1 MTEGDSILWSLLL
14 QLILIMINA
23 IFACAEIAVISV
35 KGSKVSKLAEEGDLR
50 AQRLLSLTDQPARF
64 LATIQVG
71 ITLAGFLASAFAANN
86 FSDKLANWLVSLG
99 VNVPLP
105 TLDKISVVIITLIL
119 SYFTLVFG
127 ELVPKRVAMKKAEK
141 LALAMSGLVYFIS
154 KAFAPIVL
162 LLTASTNRIL
172 LLLGIDPRAVEDE
185 ITEEEIRMMVDEGSL
200 KGAID
205 PSEKEMI
212 QNVFEFDDK
221 SAEDVMTHRTEV
233 SLLWLEESVED
244 WERTILESRHS
255 YYPICHE
262 TTDNVVGVL
271 NAKDYFRLK
280 DKTRENIMK
289 HAVRPPYFVP
299 ETARL
304 DVLLRNMKKTRNHFS
319 IVLDR
324 YGGMSGIITI
334 NDLLEELVG
343 DLDDDHTVPEK
354 PPLIER
360 VDSKTWKIHGSAP
373 LEMVSQ
379 QLEVMLPED
388 DYDTFGDLVFGT
400 LGYIPDDGSTPEL
413 EIFGLIIKVTEIKEH
428 QLEKALVYI
437 EQKAKE
443 KVSIKI

>member
-1 MTEGDSILWSLLL
+1 MSDGNSILWSLLL

-23 IFACAEIAVISV
+23 IFACAEIAVISI
-35 KGSKVSKLAEEGDLR
+35 KGNKLAKLAEEGNKR
-50 AQRLLSLTDQPARF
+50 AQRLLSLTEQPARF

-86 FSDKLANWLVSLG
+86 FSDKLANWLLSIG
-99 VNVPLP
+99 VNVPLS
-105 TLDKISVVIITLIL
+105 TLDQISVVIITLIL

-154 KAFAPIVL
+154 KVFAPIVL
-162 LLTASTNRIL
+162 LLTVSTNRIL
-172 LLLGIDPRAVEDE
+172 LLLGIDPQAIDDE
-185 ITEEEIRMMVDEGSL
+185 ITEEEIRMMVDEGSQR
-200 KGAID
+200 GAINQ
-205 PSEKEMI
+205 SEKEMI
-212 QNVFEFDDK
+212 QKVFEFDDK

-233 SLLWLEESVED
+233 SLLWLDESEDD
-244 WERTILESRHS
+244 WEKTIIESRHS
-255 YYPICHE
+255 YYPVCHE

-271 NAKDYFRLK
+271 NAKDYFRIK
-280 DKTRENIMK
+280 EKTRNNIMK
-289 HAVRPPYFVP
+289 KAVRPAYFVP

-319 IVLDR
+319 VVLDR

-343 DLDDDHTVPEK
+343 DLDDNDSIPDK

-360 VDSKTWKIHGSAP
+360 IDSHTWKVNGAAP
-373 LEMVSQ
+373 LEMLSK
-379 QLEVMLPED
+379 QLNVLLPED
-388 DYDTFGDLVFGT
+388 GYDTFGDLVFGT
-400 LGYIPDDGSTPEL
+400 LGFIPDDGSTPEL
-413 EIFGLIIKVTEIKEH
+413 EILGLTIKVTEIKEH

-437 EQKAKE
+437 EKKTKCENANY
-443 KVSIKI
+443 